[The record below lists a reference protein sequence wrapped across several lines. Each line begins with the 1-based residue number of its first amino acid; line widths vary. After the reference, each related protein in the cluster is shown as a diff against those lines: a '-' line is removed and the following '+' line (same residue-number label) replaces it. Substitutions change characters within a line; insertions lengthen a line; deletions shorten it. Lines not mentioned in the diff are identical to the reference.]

1 MSKKISAEIKA
12 AIALIV
18 TEDITA
24 LRAFFKNVTNS
35 VSKSSGKYQESILQN
50 KKRQ

>member
-1 MSKKISAEIKA
+1 MSKKIRA

-35 VSKSSGKYQESILQN
+35 VSKSAGKYQEAILQN
-50 KKRQ
+50 KKRP